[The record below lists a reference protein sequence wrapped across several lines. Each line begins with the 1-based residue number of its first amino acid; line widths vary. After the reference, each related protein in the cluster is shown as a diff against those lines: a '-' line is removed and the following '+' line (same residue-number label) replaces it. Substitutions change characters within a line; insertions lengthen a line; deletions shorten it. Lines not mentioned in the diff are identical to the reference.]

1 MTIEEL
7 IETQRHY
14 DLGNK
19 WTIRKNPQGWV
30 IYFKGISFNVREQNH
45 NHQPLSDEPS
55 YYATVG
61 DALAKWESI
70 RNAPWAT

>member
-19 WTIRKNPQGWV
+19 WTIRKN
-30 IYFKGISFNVREQNH
+30 
-45 NHQPLSDEPS
+45 LSIVL
-55 YYATVG
+55 VG
-61 DALAKWESI
+61 SNGGLHCPILDCAL
-70 RNAPWAT
+70 RLLTLDY